1 MLKDI
6 RQWCEQCRACQ
17 TRRSP
22 VPKAKAPMGGS
33 PVSRPLQRVAADIL
47 ELPLTS
53 RGHRYVLVVEDY
65 FTKFVNVYALPNQT
79 AETVARCLFE
89 DYVLV
94 HGVPEV
100 LHSDQGRQFEAEVIQ
115 NLCRLLGIAK
125 TRTAAYNP
133 KSDGMVERHNRTL
146 IDQLAKMLLSHG
158 GEWDDHL
165 KSVAFA
171 YNTSKH
177 SSTRFTPFY
186 LMHGREARIP
196 AEVLIPSGVGG
207 IGSAATL
214 PLYASSLVERLEIA
228 FSAARVNAAEAQ
240 EKQKLYHDE
249 NSHHKGFTEGA
260 LVWLNNPTEGRTKL
274 APHWK
279 GPYRVD
285 QVLASGAEAALTYRI
300 VNPLDMSE
308 RAQVVH
314 HDRLKRYT
322 LPLPAGSPNDSMST
336 PPSSSP
342 SAGTSLDPPDN
353 GDPPQQGQRDAFGTA
368 PAYSRSGRMVRAPT
382 RYQDFIRM

>member
-1 MLKDI
+1 MQSHQKEDADICAVLAWLERGKSRPPRVMRGSSLSLRKLWAEFYRLSVVDGLLCRTVTSFPSGSKQVQVVVPSALVPDILGQLHGGPVPDHFSAERVWEQARQSYYWPGMLKDI

-22 VPKAKAPMGGS
+22 VPKAKVPMGGS

-65 FTKFVNVYALPNQT
+65 FTKLVNVYALPNQT

-125 TRTAAYNP
+125 TRTAAYNL

-165 KSVAFA
+165 KSVAFV

-177 SSTRFTPFY
+177 SSTWFTPFY

-207 IGSAATL
+207 IGSAATSESFVNL
-214 PLYASSLVERLEIA
+214 GVEE
-228 FSAARVNAAEAQ
+228 E
-240 EKQKLYHDE
+240 E
-249 NSHHKGFTEGA
+249 
-260 LVWLNNPTEGRTKL
+260 
-274 APHWK
+274 
-279 GPYRVD
+279 
-285 QVLASGAEAALTYRI
+285 
-300 VNPLDMSE
+300 
-308 RAQVVH
+308 
-314 HDRLKRYT
+314 
-322 LPLPAGSPNDSMST
+322 
-336 PPSSSP
+336 
-342 SAGTSLDPPDN
+342 
-353 GDPPQQGQRDAFGTA
+353 
-368 PAYSRSGRMVRAPT
+368 
-382 RYQDFIRM
+382 

>member
-6 RQWCEQCRACQ
+6 RLWCEQCRACQ

-22 VPKAKAPMGGS
+22 VPKSKAPMGGS

-47 ELPLTS
+47 ELPVTS

-94 HGVPEV
+94 HGVPEM
-100 LHSDQGRQFEAEVIQ
+100 LHTDQGRQFEAEVIQ
-115 NLCRLLGIAK
+115 SLCRWQDIAK

-146 IDQLAKMLLSHG
+146 VNQLAKMLLSHG

-177 SSTRFTPFY
+177 SSTQFTPFF
-186 LMHGREARIP
+186 LLHGREARVP
-196 AEVLIPSGVGG
+196 ADVHIPSGLGG
-207 IGSAATL
+207 VNSEASL
-214 PLYASSLVERLEIA
+214 PFYVSSLVERLKVA
-228 FSAARVNAAEAQ
+228 FSAARINAAEAHETQ
-240 EKQKLYHDE
+240 RLYHDG
-249 NSHHKGFTEGA
+249 NSHHKGFTEGT
-260 LVWLNNPTEGRTKL
+260 LVWLNNPAESHAKL

-279 GPYRVD
+279 GPYCVD
-285 QVLASGAEAALTYRI
+285 QVLASGVEAALTYRI
-300 VNPLDMSE
+300 VNPLDPLE

-314 HDRLKRYT
+314 NDRLKLYT
-322 LPLPAGSPNDSMST
+322 LPLPAGSLHGNM
-336 PPSSSP
+336 
-342 SAGTSLDPPDN
+342 LI
-353 GDPPQQGQRDAFGTA
+353 
-368 PAYSRSGRMVRAPT
+368 SGKRLG
-382 RYQDFIRM
+382 FIYY